1 MGFKSWIINK
11 LEKDVEPSAGHIELE
26 NLTEEDREKLFKQ
39 FGEGDVNLTEFL
51 RQSYQSGLPSI
62 FCCSGHGVQSAYVT
76 LKITDDNINI
86 ARKMGKILSKQ
97 GISTNFTDDHIRGK
111 YVDYKSMK
119 TNSTEWLNTATQIL
133 ANPELFEDVEPD
145 VYYHE
150 KMYPSRKPLAFDL
163 KKRLLSYLRG
173 TKQIEETTTVSSI
186 QEIKKNSLELSDKVK
201 SSIEEHQ
208 ELSNINKNNKKLY
221 EESIILIG
229 PSGTGKSTVAEELRK
244 KTGMKRLCLDVIA
257 NRARD
262 TGFMNNFKNADE
274 FNSYMISKT
283 LERVKKEG
291 SYGIVDFGAGHSVY
305 DDQEIF
311 EKVKSMLKPFKN
323 IVLLLPDKDE
333 EKSLNIMKSRAT
345 GDIRDNKKLFESP
358 SNKELATITV
368 YGNNRQPLEIAE
380 EVMQCIKNRKEQQ
393 IEIE

>member
-1 MGFKSWIINK
+1 M
-11 LEKDVEPSAGHIELE
+11 
-26 NLTEEDREKLFKQ
+26 
-39 FGEGDVNLTEFL
+39 
-51 RQSYQSGLPSI
+51 
-62 FCCSGHGVQSAYVT
+62 
-76 LKITDDNINI
+76 
-86 ARKMGKILSKQ
+86 
-97 GISTNFTDDHIRGK
+97 
-111 YVDYKSMK
+111 
-119 TNSTEWLNTATQIL
+119 
-133 ANPELFEDVEPD
+133 
-145 VYYHE
+145 
-150 KMYPSRKPLAFDL
+150 
-163 KKRLLSYLRG
+163 
-173 TKQIEETTTVSSI
+173 
-186 QEIKKNSLELSDKVK
+186 ELSDKVK

-274 FNSYMISKT
+274 FNSYMISKS
-283 LERVKKEG
+283 LERVKKDG

-333 EKSLNIMKSRAT
+333 EKSLNIMKSRST
-345 GDIRDNKKLFESP
+345 GDIRDNKKFFESP
-358 SNKELATITV
+358 CNKELATITV

>member
-345 GDIRDNKKLFESP
+345 GDIRDNKKFFESP

>member
-133 ANPELFEDVEPD
+133 ANPELFEDLEPD

-186 QEIKKNSLELSDKVK
+186 QEIKK
-201 SSIEEHQ
+201 IHW
-208 ELSNINKNNKKLY
+208 
-221 EESIILIG
+221 
-229 PSGTGKSTVAEELRK
+229 
-244 KTGMKRLCLDVIA
+244 
-257 NRARD
+257 
-262 TGFMNNFKNADE
+262 NF
-274 FNSYMISKT
+274 
-283 LERVKKEG
+283 
-291 SYGIVDFGAGHSVY
+291 
-305 DDQEIF
+305 Q
-311 EKVKSMLKPFKN
+311 
-323 IVLLLPDKDE
+323 
-333 EKSLNIMKSRAT
+333 
-345 GDIRDNKKLFESP
+345 
-358 SNKELATITV
+358 
-368 YGNNRQPLEIAE
+368 
-380 EVMQCIKNRKEQQ
+380 IK
-393 IEIE
+393 

>member
-51 RQSYQSGLPSI
+51 RQSYKSGLPSI

-345 GDIRDNKKLFESP
+345 GDIRDNKKFFESP
-358 SNKELATITV
+358 CNKELATITV